1 MLSIMDVLLILGTQ
15 DGKSW
20 FVDNVSR

>member
-1 MLSIMDVLLILGTQ
+1 MLSTMDVLLILGTQ